1 VFSIATASDARMDI
15 HSTGNAALR
24 IVSNSAS
31 FASIDAMDTGFT
43 VPKILWL
50 NPNGNTVRVAANAT
64 GGLQVGDV
72 AYASLG
78 TCKLVVGSAT
88 GKGGGSTDENLFSFA
103 SNDASGELRLYGI
116 MGASATGANRY
127 MGMQVHEYG
136 VVTRELVLQRDGANV
151 RFCGTPGAATGMVVN
166 ASQIFSAGTFTFG
179 CSGATQWSVDIAAGQ
194 LAPLSDGAYDIG
206 KPAQR
211 VRNLYITGTVSG
223 SIAPVFESAELTV
236 ALATVVTAA
245 HGLGRVPKM
254 WHAFLR
260 CKTAQANYAVGDE
273 VVAASFMDSGGNACN
288 FSTYADAT
296 NVGVVIG
303 STQVTLANRTGGA
316 IGQNVGLTLANWRL
330 VIRVWG

>member
-1 VFSIATASDARMDI
+1 VALGVDGPTALGFVGTLSNHPLQFRVNNTAYWGISSAAPGTFYPWVDNSYDIGTAGFRVRSGYFGTSLVAPAILAPGALTFGVNGGSGHWTLDTGATLRPLFDASYDI
-15 HSTGNAALR
+15 G
-24 IVSNSAS
+24 SAS
-31 FASIDAMDTGFT
+31 F
-43 VPKILWL
+43 
-50 NPNGNTVRVAANAT
+50 
-64 GGLQVGDV
+64 
-72 AYASLG
+72 
-78 TCKLVVGSAT
+78 
-88 GKGGGSTDENLFSFA
+88 
-103 SNDASGELRLYGI
+103 
-116 MGASATGANRY
+116 
-127 MGMQVHEYG
+127 
-136 VVTRELVLQRDGANV
+136 
-151 RFCGTPGAATGMVVN
+151 
-166 ASQIFSAGTFTFG
+166 
-179 CSGATQWSVDIAAGQ
+179 
-194 LAPLSDGAYDIG
+194 
-206 KPAQR
+206 R
-211 VRNLYITGTVSG
+211 VRNIYMTGTVSG

-236 ALATVVTAA
+236 AIATVVTAA